1 MSIYMGVVLKNQYEK
16 FAGIFKAL
24 GDKNRLM
31 IVELLC
37 GGELCACMIL
47 VKFNITQPTL
57 SHHMKILCD
66 CGLVNWRKQGK
77 WTYYSINS
85 EMHKIVLLFLKKLN
99 KGKIKNAMICE
110 KECCE

>member
-1 MSIYMGVVLKNQYEK
+1 MKKSCEN
-16 FAGIFKAL
+16 FAEVFKAL
-24 GDKNRLM
+24 GDINRMM
-31 IVELLC
+31 IVDMLA

-47 VKFNITQPTL
+47 DKFNITQPTL

-66 CGLVNWRKQGK
+66 CALVNWRKQGK

-85 EMHKIVLLFLKKLN
+85 DMQEKIILFFNRLNNVKKRRT
-99 KGKIKNAMICE
+99 KKCE